1 MKALARLV
9 GPVPRH
15 DHSIELQDLLL
26 ETEQLSAERGKA
38 RTGNLRYPF
47 VAWIGNDMQ
56 QFRNPSTPDRRD
68 NAELGEVSS
77 DRVNHSRLLADEQM
91 ACAMKHQAALLL
103 GRLCGHEP
111 HGCPGDGLAD
121 RLGICRIVLLPLDVG
136 LHVGWRHQAH
146 EMAESLEFARP
157 IVRRG
162 ASLHANQA
170 WWQLLE
176 ERQEVA
182 PLQLPADDHLTSGI
196 NSVNLEDRLGNV
208 ETDCRDRL
216 HG

>member
-1 MKALARLV
+1 MASGHV
-9 GPVPRH
+9 N
-15 DHSIELQDLLL
+15 
-26 ETEQLSAERGKA
+26 
-38 RTGNLRYPF
+38 RTYRPNTWLHRPSLRREDFSCQPGA
-47 VAWIGNDMQ
+47 VHTW
-56 QFRNPSTPDRRD
+56 
-68 NAELGEVSS
+68 
-77 DRVNHSRLLADEQM
+77 
-91 ACAMKHQAALLL
+91 
-103 GRLCGHEP
+103 HEP

-121 RLGICRIVLLPLDVG
+121 RLGICGIVLLPLDVG

-146 EMAESLEFARP
+146 DMAESLEFARP

-170 WWQLLE
+170 WWQPLE